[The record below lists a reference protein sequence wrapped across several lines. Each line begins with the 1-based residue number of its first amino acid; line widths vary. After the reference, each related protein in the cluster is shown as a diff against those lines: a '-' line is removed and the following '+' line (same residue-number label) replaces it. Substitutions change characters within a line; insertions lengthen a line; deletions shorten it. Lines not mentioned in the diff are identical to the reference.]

1 VSSVDLADDG
11 ECWVADTDYDSSL
24 MTERDVLSELAG
36 LADELGPALVPPGHD
51 ELLESIA
58 ETARSLFG
66 AAACSIA
73 LLDDP
78 DAEEPN
84 LTFRVAVGR
93 GAEAVLDIA
102 IPATEGIAGFVLHS
116 GQPLVV
122 DDVRRDPRFA
132 GGIAGDTGYVPTT
145 IVAVPLE
152 TDRGTIGVLEV
163 LDPDGSSIATSRGM
177 ELVGH
182 FATLAALSLESAGVF
197 QSLGR
202 TLFSVAAGAVEGQ
215 APDLAEALRRAA
227 SHERKADRNLAELAA
242 IFVELRRLGPAEREV
257 ATKLLLPFL
266 RYVTAEKGTP

>member
-1 VSSVDLADDG
+1 MAD
-11 ECWVADTDYDSSL
+11 
-24 MTERDVLSELAG
+24 RDVLGELAG

-51 ELLESIA
+51 ELFESIA
-58 ETARSLFG
+58 ETARSLFE

-73 LLDDP
+73 LLEDE
-78 DAEEPN
+78 DAEEPQ
-84 LTFRVAVGR
+84 LAFRVAVGR
-93 GAEAVLDIA
+93 CAESVLDMTV
-102 IPATEGIAGFVLHS
+102 PASQGIAGFVLRS

-122 DDVRRDPRFA
+122 DDARSDPRFA
-132 GGIAGDTGYVPTT
+132 EGAAADTGYVPTS

-152 TDRGTIGVLEV
+152 THTVTIGVLEV
-163 LDPDGSSIATSRGM
+163 LDPDGSSIATTRGM

-202 TLFSVAAGAVEGQ
+202 TLFTVAADAAEGR
-215 APDLAEALRRAA
+215 APDLAEALRRSAKG
-227 SHERKADRNLAELAA
+227 RADRELADVAA
-242 IFVELRRLGPAEREV
+242 IFVELRRLGPSEREV

>member
-1 VSSVDLADDG
+1 MRPR
-11 ECWVADTDYDSSL
+11 YDSHTMSEQDPL
-24 MTERDVLSELAG
+24 ERLAA

-51 ELLESIA
+51 ELLKSIA

-78 DAEEPN
+78 DAEEPS

-93 GAEAVLDIA
+93 GAEAVLDLA
-102 IPATEGIAGFVLHS
+102 IPATQGIAGFVLHS

-122 DDVRRDPRFA
+122 DDVRGDPRFA
-132 GGIAGDTGYVPTT
+132 GDVAGHTGYVPTT
-145 IVAVPLE
+145 IVASPLE

-177 ELVGH
+177 ELLGH
-182 FATLAALSLESAGVF
+182 FATLAALSLEGAGVF

-202 TLFSVAAGAVEGQ
+202 TLFGVAAVAAEGR
-215 APDLAEALRRAA
+215 APDLAEALRTATRGA
-227 SHERKADRNLAELAA
+227 RKTDRDLAELAA
-242 IFVELRRLGPAEREV
+242 IFVELRRLGPAEREA
-257 ATKLLLPFL
+257 ATKLLLTFL
-266 RYVTAEKGTP
+266 RYVSAEKGTTA